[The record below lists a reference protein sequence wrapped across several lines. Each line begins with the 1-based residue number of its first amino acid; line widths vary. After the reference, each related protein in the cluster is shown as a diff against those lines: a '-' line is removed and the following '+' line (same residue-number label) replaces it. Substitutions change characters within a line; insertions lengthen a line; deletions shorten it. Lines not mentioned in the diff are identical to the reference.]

1 MAKMGRPRAEKPREH
16 TLSFR
21 LKEEEFSQIKDYAER
36 CDMTMTQ
43 VIEKAVNEFFENHKG
58 N

>member
-1 MAKMGRPRAEKPREH
+1 MAKKGRPRAESPRGH

-21 LKEEEFSQIKDYAER
+21 LKEEEFGQIKDYAKR

-43 VIEKAVNEFFENHKG
+43 VIEKAVNEYLEKNKK
-58 N
+58 

>member
-43 VIEKAVNEFFENHKG
+43 VIEGAVKEYLEKHKEN
-58 N
+58 